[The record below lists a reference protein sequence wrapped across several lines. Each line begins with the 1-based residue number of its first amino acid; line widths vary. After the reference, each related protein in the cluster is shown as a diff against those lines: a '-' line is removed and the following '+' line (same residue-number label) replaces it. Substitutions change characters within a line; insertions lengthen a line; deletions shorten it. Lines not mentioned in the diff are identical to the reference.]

1 MVCQHLSE
9 LYQLCE
15 KNQLRLGGADL
26 IRIVCKQCDHE
37 ETCPSVLMDEYD
49 SNYHGGHG
57 EPASKGHVVNCDTP
71 GNQGEG
77 R

>member
-49 SNYHGGHG
+49 SNYHDGRR
-57 EPASKGHVVNCDTP
+57 ETDPVSQRANSETP
-71 GNQGEG
+71 GK
-77 R
+77 

>member
-49 SNYHGGHG
+49 SNYHAQHS
-57 EPASKGHVVNCDTP
+57 EPGPARDVANFEKP
-71 GNQGEG
+71 GNQS
-77 R
+77 

>member
-49 SNYHGGHG
+49 SDYHERHD
-57 EPASKGHVVNCDTP
+57 EPAPEAPPINCEIPGHQDK
-71 GNQGEG
+71 
-77 R
+77 

>member
-15 KNQLRLGGADL
+15 KNQLRLGSADL

-49 SNYHGGHG
+49 SSYHDGRRET
-57 EPASKGHVVNCDTP
+57 EPASQATNFETP
-71 GNQGEG
+71 GK
-77 R
+77 

>member
-1 MVCQHLSE
+1 MVCTHLSE

-15 KNQLRLGGADL
+15 KHQLRLGGSDL
-26 IRIVCKQCDHE
+26 IRLVCKQCDQE

-49 SNYHGGHG
+49 AAHPDH
-57 EPASKGHVVNCDTP
+57 EPPSPQDRPEKG
-71 GNQGEG
+71 